1 MPGKARSVRYY
12 RQAPPGVVRVLRDR
26 DFLAVVAQKEFTA
39 VKAMRALARAARWR
53 EPEEQLP
60 EMPSLPDFLRS
71 LPVEDGTVI
80 AEGTPEP
87 VVQTYEAT
95 FTRPYQDHGSI
106 GPSCAVA
113 RYDTDGLRVWS
124 HTQGVF
130 PDRKAIA
137 AMLGLPLG
145 KVRVIHMEGSGC
157 YGHNGAD
164 DAAGDAALIARAVPG
179 KPIRIQATREQEHGW
194 EPFGPAMATRLRA
207 GLDASGKIADWNYEL
222 WSNTHSTRPGPAG
235 ALLAGRHSAA
245 KHKPEEPKL
254 QISPSGN
261 GDRNAVPLYT
271 MPSKHVVWHFLK
283 DMPLRVSALRGLGA
297 YANVFSIESA
307 MDELALLAGAD
318 PVEFRLRHL
327 KDERAR
333 AVVELAAQKFGW
345 KAGEAS
351 ARGKGRGFAFAR
363 YKNLASY
370 LALALDLEVDE
381 VTGRIAVGHVVCAID
396 AGEIVSPDGIRNQRE
411 GGIIQSLSWT
421 LFEAVS
427 FDRTRITSI
436 DWASYP
442 ILRFGSLPQSV
453 EVHLVPR
460 PGTPFLG
467 AGEAAQGPTAAALAN
482 AVRAAIGKRI
492 TDLSFTRERIVAALA
507 G

>member
-1 MPGKARSVRYY
+1 
-12 RQAPPGVVRVLRDR
+12 
-26 DFLAVVAQKEFTA
+26 
-39 VKAMRALARAARWR
+39 
-53 EPEEQLP
+53 
-60 EMPSLPDFLRS
+60 
-71 LPVEDGTVI
+71 
-80 AEGTPEP
+80 
-87 VVQTYEAT
+87 
-95 FTRPYQDHGSI
+95 
-106 GPSCAVA
+106 
-113 RYDTDGLRVWS
+113 
-124 HTQGVF
+124 
-130 PDRKAIA
+130 
-137 AMLGLPLG
+137 
-145 KVRVIHMEGSGC
+145 MEGSGC

-164 DAAGDAALIARAVPG
+164 DAAGDAALIARAMPG

-207 GLDASGKIADWNYEL
+207 GLDASGTIADWNYEL

-254 QISPSGN
+254 QISPAGN

-283 DMPLRVSALRGLGA
+283 DMPLRVSARRGLGA

-318 PVEFRLRHL
+318 PVEFRLRRL

-396 AGEIVSPDGIRNQRE
+396 AGEIVSPDGIRNQTE

-467 AGEAAQGPTAAALAN
+467 AGGAAQGPTAAALAN

-492 TDLSFTRERIVAALA
+492 TDLPFTRERIVAALA